1 MSSNELNEILNKTRR
16 TIDICLS
23 VEQVKEL
30 VEQLKELENIKE
42 EQQKNTINVYNLL
55 YTS

>member
-30 VEQLKELENIKE
+30 VEQLRELESIKE
-42 EQQKNTINVYNLL
+42 EQQKNTINVYNLF
-55 YTS
+55 YTL